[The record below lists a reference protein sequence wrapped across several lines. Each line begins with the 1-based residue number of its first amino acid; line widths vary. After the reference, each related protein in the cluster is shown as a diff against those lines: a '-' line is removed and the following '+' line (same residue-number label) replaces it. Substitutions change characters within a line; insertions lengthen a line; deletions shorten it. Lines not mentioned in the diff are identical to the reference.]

1 MAPLFRLILILPA
14 LFAVTVTTL
23 GCGRACGSVYVPSE
37 VTGSIY
43 VASPVTALDRATFTI
58 CKNGQCATSVLEVA
72 QSGSVATAE
81 CVQPANNP
89 ITCDVAT
96 SRDGAVVSV
105 HYGLNTTTTDV
116 GDVYTF
122 TIQQPGVT
130 SPVLS
135 TTRIPQ
141 YTTSE
146 PNGDGCGKVTT
157 GTI

>member
-1 MAPLFRLILILPA
+1 VVLASGSGTLLQSLLDDPDPKPYRIA
-14 LFAVTVTTL
+14 AV
-23 GCGRACGSVYVPSE
+23 GSDRS
-37 VTGSIY
+37 SC
-43 VASPVTALDRATFTI
+43 TALDRATFTI

-146 PNGDGCGKVTT
+146 PNGDGCGKVTA